1 MWENRLFRSLHPNLL
16 SFVFFGFALVVIP
29 ALNGCGGGSS
39 PVATPPPATAPLVL
53 SVSPSALSVVPGS
66 TITLMFTAG
75 GGSGAPSLT
84 SAQLPSGFSLSGT
97 LPLAIPSGGVRLNLQ
112 MGSTLSA
119 GPVTLTFNAQAGSS
133 TTSFQIPVTIL
144 ATTPP
149 NFQFDFGAIF
159 ELQVPIGGS
168 GQTQIPTVVNYQGD
182 YNVVIS
188 LSGLPSG
195 VTSTVTPSTILPGQP
210 ITVTL
215 TASSTAPPAQNVP
228 VVVTGTPQAPV
239 GAGTETILVDVTP
252 QSSSLPEN
260 RTDYLSTEGTPY
272 GATHDSTHN
281 LIFSSNPSWNQVDV
295 ISNVTHAIIE
305 KVDVPTPRGIDISQD
320 GSTVWVAT
328 ASQQVF
334 AIDTSTFAAKRYV
347 LPQITTGPGPAGS
360 SSWIGY
366 QLLALDDGSV
376 MVFLAPNDC
385 CSYLYLADWNPSS
398 GTFAQLT
405 TPSSESLQNFEA
417 LRSGD
422 GKEVWFFGS
431 TSDEP
436 TFYYN
441 VPTKTFSAVTNLAGY
456 ALVAAVNH
464 DGSRIAIGDLG
475 SGLNMYD
482 RNLNLIGSIS
492 GGGVIGG
499 GQFQGGMT
507 FSPVT
512 GDLYET
518 AMPTDIPVTF
528 TIDPNTLN
536 VLAVAPAMGIVPAA
550 FLEMSPPFYMA
561 SPFAVDATGVV
572 LGVQDFGIAF
582 DDSTFAENFLSSQ
595 LGPCNHM
602 NHMSPYAGP
611 LAGGTTSGG
620 FGCSFPPMTPGVW
633 YGPNRGTAINT
644 IPVGPI
650 PNWGELTIVSP
661 SGTSPGPVNIKL
673 LFPDGTQIFDPLF
686 FSYGP
691 FIRYATLSGASP
703 DGGAP
708 GMIDGFGLPSPS
720 NGGTVSVGGSAGQ
733 VNSLSSLFSSPFPSS
748 GLGFTVPAGSPG
760 WTDITVKTPDGSF
773 TAPKAF
779 FYAESV
785 TDYSSPDTFTAI
797 LYDSARQQLY
807 LSAGDH
813 IDVFSLSANQF
824 VSPLTPPA
832 QGASK
837 QFTGLA
843 LTPDGSELL
852 AANLLDGSL
861 AVINPDNPSG
871 GYAISIA
878 PSAEG
883 NPGCSATGPL
893 YVASTVGN
901 QAFVTTGGYPGVN
914 CEASGNTYVVNL
926 TSKASTLATCCRRAY
941 SVASSADGTE
951 VVIAGGNLSVYHAAQ
966 QSLSSTGASTVGTG
980 AISADGNV
988 VAQQSVFADAF
999 ANLVGQVG
1007 SGEIRDSGQ
1016 NPTGYIDGLNLNPLS
1031 GAQLSASGSLYF
1043 VPYSNSFDIDDVRQ
1057 GRVRLRFS
1065 LNETLS
1071 NIVEPLATDSG
1082 GQHVY
1087 LLTDKGLTI
1096 VDLGEALLSIGSVNP
1111 TSASPGTVVTVRGS
1125 GFNASTTATVGGQAA
1140 LVSSIDEN
1148 TLTFTVPA
1156 IPSGPVNIALQN
1168 SDGTTYTLQ
1177 NGLTVP

>member
-1 MWENRLFRSLHPNLL
+1 MARLMSRFFYPQLL
-16 SFVFFGFALVVIP
+16 SFLFLGFIVATLP
-29 ALNGCGGGSS
+29 GLDGCGGGSNS
-39 PVATPPPATAPLVL
+39 STTPPPPPAPLVL
-53 SVSPSALSVVPGS
+53 NVSPSALSVVPNS

-97 LPLAIPSGGVRLNLQ
+97 LPLAIPSGGVPLNLR
-112 MGSTLSA
+112 MGSTLPA
-119 GPVTLTFNAQAGSS
+119 GPLTLIFNAQAGSS
-133 TTSFQIPVTIL
+133 TTSSQISVTIL

-149 NFQFDFGAIF
+149 NFQFDFGATF

-182 YNVVIS
+182 YNVVMS
-188 LSGLPSG
+188 LSGLPAG
-195 VTSTVTPSTILPGQP
+195 VTGTVTPSTILPGQP

-228 VVVTGTPQAPV
+228 VVLTGTPQAPV
-239 GAGTETILVDVTP
+239 GAGTETILVDVTLP
-252 QSSSLPEN
+252 SSSLPEN

-272 GATHDSTHN
+272 GATYDPTHN
-281 LIFSSNPSWNQVDV
+281 LIFSSNPSWNRVDV
-295 ISNVTHAIIE
+295 ISNATHAIVE
-305 KVDVPTPRGIDISQD
+305 KVDIPTPRGIDISQD

-334 AIDTSTFAAKRYV
+334 AINTSTFAAKRYV
-347 LPQITTGPGPAGS
+347 LPPITTGPGPAES

-366 QLLALDDGSV
+366 QLFALDDGSV
-376 MVFLAPNDC
+376 MVLLAPNNC
-385 CSYLYLADWNPSS
+385 CSYLYFADWNPSS
-398 GTFAQLT
+398 GTFTQLT
-405 TPSSESLQNFEA
+405 APSSESLQNFEV

-422 GKEVWFFGS
+422 GKELWFFGS

-436 TFYYN
+436 VFRYDAL
-441 VPTKTFSAVTNLAGY
+441 TKTFSAVTNLSGY
-456 ALVAAVNH
+456 GLVAAVNS
-464 DGSRIAIGDLG
+464 DGSRVALGDLG

-482 RNLNLIGSIS
+482 GNLNLIGPIA

-507 FSPVT
+507 FSTVT

-536 VLAVAPAMGIVPAA
+536 VLAVAPAMGIVPAG

-561 SPFAVDATGVV
+561 SPFAVDTTGMV
-572 LGVQDFGIAF
+572 LGIQDFGIAF
-582 DDSTFAENFLSSQ
+582 DDSTFTENFLSSQ

-650 PNWGELTIVSP
+650 PNWGELSIVSP
-661 SGTSPGPVNIKL
+661 AATSPGPVNIKL
-673 LFPDGTQIFDPLF
+673 LFPDGTQTFNPLF

-691 FIRYATLSGASP
+691 FIRSATLSGASP
-703 DGGAP
+703 EGGAS

-748 GLGFTVPAGSPG
+748 GLRFTVPAGSPG
-760 WTDITVKTPDGSF
+760 WTDITVETPDGSF

-785 TDYSSPDTFTAI
+785 TDYSSPDTFTAL

-843 LTPDGSELL
+843 LT
-852 AANLLDGSL
+852 
-861 AVINPDNPSG
+861 
-871 GYAISIA
+871 
-878 PSAEG
+878 
-883 NPGCSATGPL
+883 
-893 YVASTVGN
+893 
-901 QAFVTTGGYPGVN
+901 Q
-914 CEASGNTYVVNL
+914 
-926 TSKASTLATCCRRAY
+926 
-941 SVASSADGTE
+941 
-951 VVIAGGNLSVYHAAQ
+951 
-966 QSLSSTGASTVGTG
+966 TGA
-980 AISADGNV
+980 N
-988 VAQQSVFADAF
+988 
-999 ANLVGQVG
+999 
-1007 SGEIRDSGQ
+1007 
-1016 NPTGYIDGLNLNPLS
+1016 
-1031 GAQLSASGSLYF
+1031 
-1043 VPYSNSFDIDDVRQ
+1043 
-1057 GRVRLRFS
+1057 FS
-1065 LNETLS
+1065 QRTCQ
-1071 NIVEPLATDSG
+1071 T
-1082 GQHVY
+1082 
-1087 LLTDKGLTI
+1087 
-1096 VDLGEALLSIGSVNP
+1096 ALL
-1111 TSASPGTVVTVRGS
+1111 
-1125 GFNASTTATVGGQAA
+1125 Q
-1140 LVSSIDEN
+1140 
-1148 TLTFTVPA
+1148 
-1156 IPSGPVNIALQN
+1156 
-1168 SDGTTYTLQ
+1168 
-1177 NGLTVP
+1177 